1 MKKSIKITK
10 QENLL
15 ASNGT
20 EYLIPYLDGQQ
31 YLASDTNVVYEDI
44 GGKRMAITEVRFAK
58 DIENDIP
65 GNNTDWANFLTIIK
79 SEGEYKL
86 YYYDLDG
93 NKIPISVEG
102 VELGLNNNYLIII
115 NPNDWNSEEDENYF
129 YIDWSLPGLKT
140 IDTII
145 VDGSPSYF
153 WNFGLEAEI
162 IKDGI
167 KFSIPKQSEGDQNSE
182 PGKPLDSLEL
192 NVTVI
197 KAHEEL

>member
-1 MKKSIKITK
+1 MMKKSIKITK

-44 GGKRMAITEVRFAK
+44 GGKRMAITEIRFSE

-65 GNNTDWANFLTIIK
+65 SNNTDWANFLTIIK
-79 SEGEYKL
+79 SEEGYKL
-86 YYYDLDG
+86 YYYDLYG
-93 NKIPISVEG
+93 QKTPIFVEG
-102 VELGLNNNYLIII
+102 VAFGLNNNYQITL
-115 NPNDWNSEEDENYF
+115 NPNEWNLEGSENYF
-129 YIDWSLPGLKT
+129 YINRPLAGLKT

-145 VDGSPSYF
+145 VDGEPSYF
-153 WNFGLEAEI
+153 WDFGLEAEI
-162 IKDGI
+162 IENGI
-167 KFSIPKQSEGDQNSE
+167 KFSIPKQFEGDQNN
-182 PGKPLDSLEL
+182 GKPTTSLEL

-197 KAHEEL
+197 KAQTT